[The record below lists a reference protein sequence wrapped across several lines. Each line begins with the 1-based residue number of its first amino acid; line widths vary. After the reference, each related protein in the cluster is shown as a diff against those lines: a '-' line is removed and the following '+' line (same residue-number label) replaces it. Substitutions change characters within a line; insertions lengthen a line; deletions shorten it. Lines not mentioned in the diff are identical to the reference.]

1 MSAMT
6 KDRKVLNTNSNI
18 YTIVYSA
25 IIVVIVAFLLA
36 FISSYLKP
44 AQDVN
49 VALDKKRQILAALN
63 LRDLTD
69 NEVAEQYK
77 NIVESDDIINADNQI
92 VKKGTKGGEDAG
104 FRLNSSDFKA
114 GRLALFVCK
123 INNETKYVIPVYGM
137 GLWGPISG
145 YIAIDYDKNTVFGA
159 YFTHESETAGLG
171 AEIKDNIEWQKQFI
185 GKKLTK
191 AGVNGI
197 ALSVLKKND
206 VKDKTTQCDGVTGAT
221 LTSNGVDMMLKDC
234 LGKYI
239 SFLNDK

>member
-1 MSAMT
+1 MA
-6 KDRKVLNTNSNI
+6 KDKKILNTNSNI

-25 IIVVIVAFLLA
+25 IIVVVVAFLLA

-49 VALDKKRQILAALN
+49 VALDKKKQILAALN
-63 LRDLTD
+63 IRGLSD

-77 NIVESDDIINADNQI
+77 SIVESDDVINSDNQI
-92 VKKGTKGGEDAG
+92 LTKGTKGGEQAG
-104 FRLNSSDFKA
+104 FKLNSADFKA
-114 GRLALFVCK
+114 GRLALYVCK

-191 AGVNGI
+191 DGVSVI
-197 ALSVLKKND
+197 ALSVVKRMTLKTNTRN
-206 VKDKTTQCDGVTGAT
+206 VMA
-221 LTSNGVDMMLKDC
+221 
-234 LGKYI
+234 
-239 SFLNDK
+239 

>member
-69 NEVAEQYK
+69 NEIAEQYK

>member
-18 YTIVYSA
+18 YTVVYSA

-104 FRLNSSDFKA
+104 FKLNSSDFKA

>member
-1 MSAMT
+1 MT

-77 NIVESDDIINADNQI
+77 NIVESDDIINADNLI

-104 FRLNSSDFKA
+104 FKLNSSDFKA

-197 ALSVLKKND
+197 ALSVLKEND

>member
-104 FRLNSSDFKA
+104 FKLNSSDFKA

-197 ALSVLKKND
+197 ALSVLKEND

>member
-197 ALSVLKKND
+197 ALSVLKEND

>member
-1 MSAMT
+1 MT

-137 GLWGPISG
+137 GLWGHISG

>member
-1 MSAMT
+1 MT

-197 ALSVLKKND
+197 ALSVLKEND
-206 VKDKTTQCDGVTGAT
+206 VKDETTQCDGVTGAT

>member
-1 MSAMT
+1 MT

-69 NEVAEQYK
+69 NEVAEQYN

>member
-92 VKKGTKGGEDAG
+92 VKKVQKAEKMQG
-104 FRLNSSDFKA
+104 SD
-114 GRLALFVCK
+114 
-123 INNETKYVIPVYGM
+123 
-137 GLWGPISG
+137 
-145 YIAIDYDKNTVFGA
+145 
-159 YFTHESETAGLG
+159 
-171 AEIKDNIEWQKQFI
+171 
-185 GKKLTK
+185 
-191 AGVNGI
+191 
-197 ALSVLKKND
+197 
-206 VKDKTTQCDGVTGAT
+206 
-221 LTSNGVDMMLKDC
+221 
-234 LGKYI
+234 
-239 SFLNDK
+239 

>member
-1 MSAMT
+1 MT

-77 NIVESDDIINADNQI
+77 NIVESDDIINADNLI
-92 VKKGTKGGEDAG
+92 VEKGTKGGEDAG
-104 FRLNSSDFKA
+104 FKLNSSDFKA

-197 ALSVLKKND
+197 ALSVLKEND

>member
-1 MSAMT
+1 MT

-69 NEVAEQYK
+69 NEIAEQYK

>member
-1 MSAMT
+1 MA
-6 KDRKVLNTNSNI
+6 KDKKILNTNSNI

-25 IIVVIVAFLLA
+25 IIVVVVAFLLA

-49 VALDKKRQILAALN
+49 VALDKKKQILAALN
-63 LRDLTD
+63 IRGLSD

-77 NIVESDDIINADNQI
+77 SIVESDDVINSDNQI
-92 VKKGTKGGEDAG
+92 LTKGTKGGEQAG
-104 FRLNSSDFKA
+104 FKLNSADFKA
-114 GRLALFVCK
+114 GRLALYVCK

-185 GKKLTK
+185 GKKTYK
-191 AGVNGI
+191 RWCFRYSSFCG
-197 ALSVLKKND
+197 KKE
-206 VKDKTTQCDGVTGAT
+206 
-221 LTSNGVDMMLKDC
+221 
-234 LGKYI
+234 
-239 SFLNDK
+239 

>member
-1 MSAMT
+1 
-6 KDRKVLNTNSNI
+6 
-18 YTIVYSA
+18 
-25 IIVVIVAFLLA
+25 
-36 FISSYLKP
+36 
-44 AQDVN
+44 
-49 VALDKKRQILAALN
+49 
-63 LRDLTD
+63 
-69 NEVAEQYK
+69 
-77 NIVESDDIINADNQI
+77 
-92 VKKGTKGGEDAG
+92 
-104 FRLNSSDFKA
+104 
-114 GRLALFVCK
+114 
-123 INNETKYVIPVYGM
+123 M

-197 ALSVLKKND
+197 ALSVLKEND

>member
-1 MSAMT
+1 MA
-6 KDRKVLNTNSNI
+6 KDKKILNTNSNI

-25 IIVVIVAFLLA
+25 IIVVVVAFLLA

-49 VALDKKRQILAALN
+49 VALDKKKQILAALN
-63 LRDLTD
+63 IRGLSD

-77 NIVESDDIINADNQI
+77 SIVESDDVINSDNQI
-92 VKKGTKGGEDAG
+92 LTKGTKGGEQAG
-104 FRLNSSDFKA
+104 FKLNSADFKA
-114 GRLALFVCK
+114 GRLALYVCK

-171 AEIKDNIEWQKQFI
+171 AEIKDNIEWQKQ
-185 GKKLTK
+185 
-191 AGVNGI
+191 
-197 ALSVLKKND
+197 LSVKNLQKM
-206 VKDKTTQCDGVTGAT
+206 VFPV
-221 LTSNGVDMMLKDC
+221 
-234 LGKYI
+234 
-239 SFLNDK
+239 

>member
-1 MSAMT
+1 MT

-185 GKKLTK
+185 GKNLTK

-197 ALSVLKKND
+197 ALSVLKEND

>member
-1 MSAMT
+1 MT

-145 YIAIDYDKNTVFGA
+145 YIAIYYDKNTVFGA

-197 ALSVLKKND
+197 ALSVLKEND

>member
-1 MSAMT
+1 MT

-92 VKKGTKGGEDAG
+92 VKKGTKGGADAG
-104 FRLNSSDFKA
+104 FKLNSSDFKA

-145 YIAIDYDKNTVFGA
+145 YIAIDYDKSTVFGA